1 LQNRKGLVTCCKN
14 KIFNLV
20 GLQKSSNQNQ
30 YTMKKI
36 LFIAAFLPAA
46 LIAQNITNTL
56 GANGAYFVDGN
67 ANVDTMIYINPT
79 NASVIFGR
87 QPGQFTSSLLP
98 LTGIQPGSN
107 EFNFTSQNEFTVVS
121 ISNFATS
128 GAPELYFTNASG
140 SYSTPLDAGVS
151 NTLGGIYF
159 GGRHNGNNSWDLTS
173 AAIYVTTDAATGA
186 IGIPTTIN
194 FFTKNTTTSSTST
207 LNGSGTFTTPGAVVS
222 QAIRQDGA
230 ANIFATYNDHTILV
244 DPTSNPQ
251 VFLPSADA
259 SNPGKVYI
267 IKRLPGVGSVTIIGG
282 SSDIDGASSVA
293 LPLAYDYVVVQS
305 SGAAG
310 EWYIIGGSI

>member
-1 LQNRKGLVTCCKN
+1 V
-14 KIFNLV
+14 V
-20 GLQKSSNQNQ
+20 ESSANADA
-30 YTMKKI
+30 I
-36 LFIAAFLPAA
+36 L
-46 LIAQNITNTL
+46 
-56 GANGAYFVDGN
+56 
-67 ANVDTMIYINPT
+67 INPSL
-79 NASVIFGR
+79 NQFIFGN
-87 QPGQFTSSLLP
+87 QPVGFTPSSLP
-98 LTGIQPGSN
+98 LTGYNAAGSA
-107 EFNFTSQNEFTVVS
+107 EFSFTSQTEFTVFS
-121 ISNFATS
+121 LSNFSTS

-140 SYSTPLDAGVS
+140 SFSSPLDVGAS
-151 NTLGGIYF
+151 ATLGGIYF
-159 GGRHNGNNSWDLTS
+159 GGRHNANASWDITS

-194 FFTKNTTTSSTST
+194 FFTKNATTSSTST